1 LADDELDDRPRRE
14 DSRPDS
20 GSSTGLII
28 GLCVGGG
35 VLLLICGGVL
45 LALLVPATQ
54 KVRVAAERTM
64 KSNELK
70 QIGLA
75 YHEHHD
81 RFKKPPAGPEDLKPF
96 IEKFDA
102 GVYEKLKAGEYVFIY
117 NVGLKDMPMGSAT
130 IMGYHRDVPAQ
141 GGPVLFGDGSVR
153 NLSVQEFRAAPQA
166 APGAELRKMP

>member
-1 LADDELDDRPRRE
+1 LADDELDDRPGRE
-14 DSRPDS
+14 ES
-20 GSSTGLII
+20 GSSTALII
-28 GLCVGGG
+28 GLCVGLG
-35 VLLLICGGVL
+35 VVVLICGVL

-54 KVRVAAERTM
+54 KVRVAAERTV

-96 IEKFDA
+96 IESA
-102 GVYEKLKAGEYVFIY
+102 GAGLFEKLKAGEYVFIY
-117 NVGLKDMPMGSAT
+117 NAGLKEMPMGLGNT
-130 IMGYHRDVPAQ
+130 IMGYHRDVPVE

-153 NLSVQEFRAAPQA
+153 NLSAQEFRTTPQA
-166 APGAELRKMP
+166 APGVAGRE